1 MSVFIFKCHMNIE
14 TQKMGKYMKLIHNK
28 KKSQTAVQ
36 SLSCV

>member
-1 MSVFIFKCHMNIE
+1 MSVFVFKCHMNIE
-14 TQKMGKYMKLIHNK
+14 TKKMGKDMKLIHNK